1 MPVRKNKKLKAVEA
15 MLFRAE
21 IAGEIG
27 PGAEI

>member
-1 MPVRKNKKLKAVEA
+1 MPVRKKLKAVEA

>member
-1 MPVRKNKKLKAVEA
+1 MAVRKKMKAVEA
-15 MLFRAE
+15 ILFRAE